1 MTRLLERFNFLTG
14 LSREPIGA
22 ALLGLA
28 GDSAVYLAGGLLV
41 GLGSVILIPLYTRYL
56 TLREFGVY
64 ALIDVLVLLVVAVS
78 LLKMDVSYLKWFA
91 DIDPSKRGELLGST
105 VLTGLT
111 ASLAGGA
118 IISLFVASRQGE
130 LWLQAPVRNY
140 AWLLLPIVVLE
151 NLQGLFLTDLRA
163 HRKSTLYS
171 MAALLR
177 AMGMIIASYYLIAIR
192 QKGLPGLFLGRL
204 IADASSVAFLA
215 AICLR
220 PVVWK
225 FSRSLLGPMLRFGAP
240 LIWSVIAVLLQDAS
254 GRYFLTHYGTLEQV
268 GLLGAAIK
276 IGAVFQMLV
285 SVPFGVAWGGILF
298 QIVKEPDAQVIYSK
312 IFSYVYV
319 LALGVALVLTIF
331 ASTLFHIFTAP
342 AYYSAIVVLPL
353 VLLVRAMSVIE
364 QPASVG
370 VYLAGRTD
378 LLAISYTV
386 ALGVNL
392 LLLRLLA
399 PHFGLLGV
407 GCAWLLGSAVV
418 PVLFLLF
425 GQRRYRLSLRPMLLL
440 APVLLWI
447 AVFLLRSQTDVLW
460 PGHPLWLQCG
470 LSLAVLLT
478 VGFLL
483 SSDFR
488 SLRRELRTRR
498 VSSAILEV
506 SSQ

>member
-1 MTRLLERFNFLTG
+1 MHLAEKRMTRLSERFNFLRG

-28 GDSAVYLAGGLLV
+28 GDSTVYLAGGLLV

-78 LLKMDVSYLKWFA
+78 CLKMDVSYLKWFA
-91 DIDPSKRGELLGST
+91 DIDSSKRGELLGST

-118 IISLFVASRQGE
+118 IISLFAASRQGE

-151 NLQGLFLTDLRA
+151 NLQVLFLTDLRA
-163 HRKSTLYS
+163 HRKSALYS

-177 AMGMIIASYYLIAIR
+177 VMGMIIASYYLIAIR

-240 LIWSVIAVLLQDAS
+240 LIWCVFAVMLQDAS

-276 IGAVFQMLV
+276 ISAVFQMLV
-285 SVPFGVAWGGILF
+285 NVPFGVAWGGMMF
-298 QIVKEPDAQVIYSK
+298 QIVKQRDAQIIYSK
-312 IFSYVYV
+312 ILGYVFA
-319 LALGVALVLTIF
+319 LALGMALVLTIF
-331 ASTLFHIFTAP
+331 APTLFRVFTAP
-342 AYYSAIVVLPL
+342 AYYGGIAILPL
-353 VLLVRAMSVIE
+353 VLLVRAMNVVE
-364 QPASVG
+364 QPSAIGIYLSG
-370 VYLAGRTD
+370 RTGIFAAIYTIALAGN
-378 LLAISYTV
+378 LLFLALLV
-386 ALGVNL
+386 PRWGALG
-392 LLLRLLA
+392 A
-399 PHFGLLGV
+399 TS
-407 GCAWLLGSAVV
+407 AWLLSSATV
-418 PVLFLLF
+418 PVSMFIM
-425 GQRRYRLSLRPMLLL
+425 GQRFYRLSLSGKLLL
-440 APVLLWI
+440 FPLLPWMFVFFRPFASSWHLTAP
-447 AVFLLRSQTDVLW
+447 
-460 PGHPLWLQCG
+460 PLWLQVAG
-470 LSLAVLLT
+470 GGFVALSIVALLAH
-478 VGFLL
+478 
-483 SSDFR
+483 DFR
-488 SLRRELRTRR
+488 GVRRRFLIGEL
-498 VSSAILEV
+498 SK
-506 SSQ
+506 